1 MKSAYLFRVGLGMAG
16 LLSVTLGLSGCVGG
30 PTYGTDK
37 TAMEQ
42 LADDVGT
49 AVSIAP
55 REAANKGTKYN
66 PRPSLVLPPG
76 GTQTAA
82 LVAPQASVASR
93 ENNPQWAESPEE
105 ARERLVAEADA
116 NVGNPNY
123 RSPLLAG
130 YGTSGT
136 MTETQKWQAF
146 RDARKLQKGAY
157 LDQRRLLS
165 DPPTE
170 YRQAEEATLTDLG
183 EPEVKKEKRRKKE
196 AKAAQQSNSSWWMP
210 FQ

>member
-16 LLSVTLGLSGCVGG
+16 LLGVTVGLSGCVGG

-55 REAANKGTKYN
+55 REPANKGTKYN

-82 LVAPQASVASR
+82 LVAPQASVANR
-93 ENNPQWAESPEE
+93 ENNPEWAESPEE

-116 NVGNPNY
+116 NADNPRY

-146 RDARKLQKGAY
+146 REARKLQKGAY

-183 EPEVKKEKRRKKE
+183 EPELKKEKRRKKA
-196 AKAAQQSNSSWWMP
+196 AKAAQQTSSWWMP

>member
-93 ENNPQWAESPEE
+93 ENNPEWAESPEE

-116 NVGNPNY
+116 NANNPNY

-146 RDARKLQKGAY
+146 REARKLQKGAY

-170 YRQAEEATLTDLG
+170 YRQAEETTLADLG
-183 EPEVKKEKRRKKE
+183 EPEAKKEKRRKKE
-196 AKAAQQSNSSWWMP
+196 AKAAQQNSSWWMP

>member
-1 MKSAYLFRVGLGMAG
+1 MNSAYLFRVGLGLAG
-16 LLSVTLGLSGCVGG
+16 LFGVTAGLSGCVGS

-42 LADDVGT
+42 LVDDVGS
-49 AVSIAP
+49 AVSLAP
-55 REAANKGTKYN
+55 REPANKGTKYN
-66 PRPSLVLPPG
+66 PRPDLVLPPG
-76 GTQTAA
+76 GAQTAG
-82 LVAPQASVASR
+82 LVAPQQSVASR
-93 ENNPQWAESPEE
+93 ENNPEWVESPEE

-116 NVGNPNY
+116 NADNPRY

-130 YGTSGT
+130 YGTAGT

-146 RDARKLQKGAY
+146 RDARALQKGAY
-157 LDQRRLLS
+157 IDQRRLLS

-170 YRQAEEATLTDLG
+170 YRQTQDVALSDLG
-183 EPEVKKEKRRKKE
+183 EPELKKEKRRKAE
-196 AKAAQQSNSSWWMP
+196 AKAARQGSSWWMP

>member
-1 MKSAYLFRVGLGMAG
+1 MNSAYLFRVGVGLAG
-16 LLSVTLGLSGCVGG
+16 LFAVTTGLSGCVGS

-42 LADDVGT
+42 LVDDVGS
-49 AVSIAP
+49 AVSLAP
-55 REAANKGTKYN
+55 KEPANKGTKYN
-66 PRPSLVLPPG
+66 PRPDLVLPPG

-82 LVAPQASVASR
+82 LVQPQASVAKR
-93 ENNPQWAESPEE
+93 ENNPEWVESPEE

-116 NVGNPNY
+116 NADNPRY

-130 YGTSGT
+130 YGTAGT

-146 RDARKLQKGAY
+146 REARQLQKGAY

-165 DPPTE
+165 DPPSQ
-170 YRQAEEATLTDLG
+170 YRQTAGVSVEDLG
-183 EPEVKKEKRRKKE
+183 EPEAVKEKRRKKA
-196 AKAAQQSNSSWWMP
+196 AKSAQQNSSWWQP

>member
-1 MKSAYLFRVGLGMAG
+1 MKSAYLFRVGLGLAG
-16 LLSVTLGLSGCVGG
+16 LFGVTAGLSGCVGS

-42 LADDVGT
+42 LVDDVGS
-49 AVSIAP
+49 AVSVAP
-55 REAANKGTKYN
+55 REPANKGTKYN
-66 PRPSLVLPPG
+66 PRPSLVLPPPG
-76 GTQTAA
+76 ATAS
-82 LVAPQASVASR
+82 LVAPQQSVASR
-93 ENNPQWAESPEE
+93 ENNPNWVESPEE

-116 NVGNPNY
+116 NADNPRY

-165 DPPTE
+165 DPPSQ

-183 EPEVKKEKRRKKE
+183 EPEVKKEKRRKKM
-196 AKAAQQSNSSWWMP
+196 AKAAQQNSSWWTP

>member
-1 MKSAYLFRVGLGMAG
+1 MKSADLFRVGVGMAG
-16 LLSVTLGLSGCVGG
+16 LLLACSALTGCVGS

-42 LADDVGT
+42 LVDDVGS
-49 AVSIAP
+49 AVSIGSDP
-55 REAANKGTKYN
+55 NKNKGTKYN
-66 PRPSLVLPPG
+66 PRP
-76 GTQTAA
+76 A
-82 LVAPQASVASR
+82 LVMPPEAAKANLAAPQQSLAGKD
-93 ENNPQWAESPEE
+93 NPQWLESPEQ

-116 NVGNPNY
+116 NADNPRY

-130 YGTSGT
+130 YGTNGS

-146 RDARKLQKGAY
+146 RDARQLQKGAY
-157 LDQRRLLS
+157 LDQRRYLS

-170 YRQAEEATLTDLG
+170 YRKADEAALTDLG
-183 EPEVKKEKRRKKE
+183 EPEAKKEKRRKKM
-196 AKAAQQSNSSWWMP
+196 AKAANQNRQWWMP

>member
-1 MKSAYLFRVGLGMAG
+1 MKSAYLFRVGFGVAG
-16 LLSVTLGLSGCVGG
+16 LLGATLGLTGCLGS

-37 TAMEQ
+37 TAIEQ
-42 LADDVGT
+42 LADDVGS
-49 AVSIAP
+49 AVSIAGKEP
-55 REAANKGTKYN
+55 ANKGTKYN
-66 PRPSLVLPPG
+66 PRPDLVLPPG
-76 GTQTAA
+76 GAQTAA

-93 ENNPQWAESPEE
+93 ENNPEWVESPEE

-116 NVGNPNY
+116 NADNPRY

-130 YGTSGT
+130 YGTAGT

-146 RDARKLQKGAY
+146 RDARALQKGAY

-170 YRQAEEATLTDLG
+170 YRKTEETELADLG
-183 EPEVKKEKRRKKE
+183 EPELKKQKRRKKE

>member
-1 MKSAYLFRVGLGMAG
+1 MKSAYLFRVGLGLAG
-16 LLSVTLGLSGCVGG
+16 LFGVTAGLSGCVGS

-42 LADDVGT
+42 LVDDVGS
-49 AVSIAP
+49 AVSVAP
-55 REAANKGTKYN
+55 REPANKGTKYN
-66 PRPSLVLPPG
+66 PRPSLVLPPSG
-76 GTQTAA
+76 ATAS
-82 LVAPQASVASR
+82 LVAPQQSVANR
-93 ENNPQWAESPEE
+93 ENNPNWVESPEE

-116 NVGNPNY
+116 NADNPRY

-165 DPPTE
+165 DPPSQ

-183 EPEVKKEKRRKKE
+183 EPEVKKEKRRKKM
-196 AKAAQQSNSSWWMP
+196 AKAAQQNSSWWTP